1 MFLSSTITGVF
12 SVKYWHN
19 LEVCA
24 RGSLNSLKMT
34 PIDRFDS
41 SYYYTTSYW
50 SAVVTIALSCTIF
63 ELFDV
68 QNIMT
73 LKSTLEVIEGHWKWH
88 YSIDRVRVPICLS
101 L

>member
-1 MFLSSTITGVF
+1 
-12 SVKYWHN
+12 
-19 LEVCA
+19 
-24 RGSLNSLKMT
+24 MT
-34 PIDRFDS
+34 PLNRP
-41 SYYYTTSYW
+41 YTTFYQ

-73 LKSTLEVIEGHWKWH
+73 LKSRLGIIEGYWKLH
-88 YSIDRVRVPICLS
+88 HLIDRIRVPIRLR